1 MTNEIARMSDV
12 KQSVL
17 YKLRLN
23 KLDET
28 SRLLQKNGIV
38 NNDGFL
44 TVEGCQVFM
53 DALWQS
59 NPEIQESI
67 AKELKKLGKKDKKDK
82 SDED

>member
-1 MTNEIARMSDV
+1 MNEIAKMSDL
-12 KQSVL
+12 KQTVL

-44 TVEGCQVFM
+44 TVDGCQVFM

-59 NPEIQESI
+59 HPEVQKQI
-67 AKELKKLGKKDKKDK
+67 ADELKKMSKKEKCK
-82 SDED
+82 DEDK

>member
-1 MTNEIARMSDV
+1 MENQIAKMSDV

-53 DALWQS
+53 DAMWQKH
-59 NPEIQESI
+59 PEIQKEI
-67 AKELKKLGKKDKKDK
+67 AQELKKMGKKDKSKD
-82 SDED
+82 DEDK